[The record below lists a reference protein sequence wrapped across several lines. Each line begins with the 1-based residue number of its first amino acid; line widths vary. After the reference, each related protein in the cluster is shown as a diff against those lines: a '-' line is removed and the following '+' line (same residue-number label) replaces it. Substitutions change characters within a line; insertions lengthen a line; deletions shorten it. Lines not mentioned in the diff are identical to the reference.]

1 MKVVIARLNHETNTF
16 SPVPTP
22 LAAFG
27 AGDPRGPALG
37 ADAYTAARGSATA
50 MGAYI
55 DMAERKGCEIVTP
68 LFAMANPSGP
78 VDASAYR
85 EIGDA
90 IVDAITAGCD
100 AIMLDLHGAMEGA
113 DHCGGEGALP

>member
-16 SPVPTP
+16 SPLPTP

-27 AGDPRGPALG
+27 AGDPRGPAFG

-85 EIGDA
+85 VMCDA
-90 IVDAITAGCD
+90 IVDAVAAGCD
-100 AIMLDLHGAMEGA
+100 AIMLDLHGAMVVEG
-113 DHCGGEGALP
+113 GGDRKSVV